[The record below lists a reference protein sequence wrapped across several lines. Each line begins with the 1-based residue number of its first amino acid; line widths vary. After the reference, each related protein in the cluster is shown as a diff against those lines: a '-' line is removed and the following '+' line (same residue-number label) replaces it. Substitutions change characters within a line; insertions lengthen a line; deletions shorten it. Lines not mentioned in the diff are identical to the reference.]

1 MLYNREKETTTCLGN
16 VQKWILPS
24 LFFFLEVIDMGRR
37 RHCINKNPNIDEFP
51 VQEQN
56 GPETKYGT
64 VVNTQFVNLRVAPS
78 YTAEVVDILP
88 KGAKVKIL
96 EKLENRGFY
105 KIKVESIPK
114 KIHYPNDIKHL
125 DGVYISSNFLTEE

>member
-1 MLYNREKETTTCLGN
+1 
-16 VQKWILPS
+16 
-24 LFFFLEVIDMGRR
+24 MGRR
-37 RHCINKNPNIDEFP
+37 KSYYVNANSKIDEFP
-51 VQEQN
+51 EQEQN

-64 VVNTQFVNLRVAPS
+64 VVNAQFVNLRAAPS